1 MLVQSRKLMMK
12 VFPYVF
18 LVALVF
24 FMYFFKSDEVL
35 THQEQE
41 YIDSQ
46 LYEEEEN
53 NDLFSDTE

>member
-1 MLVQSRKLMMK
+1 MLIHSRKIMMK

-46 LYEEEEN
+46 LYEEEN